1 MPSKVYTPELTAEI
15 LAFYAEN
22 SAKDTADKFG
32 KSEKAIYQLANKN
45 KFNKGTRHGDFK
57 ESKYSLSFKHEACQY
72 YEHHTGVETA
82 EKFKITTRSLTVW
95 RKDLGYRNKH
105 RGYNLYT
112 EVTAP
117 KAVRKNY
124 RIVKAENGDLKA
136 QMMNLQGQVE
146 DLKEQNRAQSQKIES
161 FVQAIGGLLQ

>member
-1 MPSKVYTPELTAEI
+1 MTRTVYTPELKAEI

-22 SAKDTADKFG
+22 SAKDTAAKFG
-32 KSEKAIYQLANKN
+32 KSEKAISLLAYRNE
-45 KFNKGTRHGDFK
+45 FTKGTRHST
-57 ESKYSLSFKHEACQY
+57 SKYSLSFRHEVCQY
-72 YEHHTGVETA
+72 YEHHTGVETFA
-82 EKFKITTRSLTVW
+82 KFSINNSCLYQW

-161 FVQAIGGLLQ
+161 FVQAIGGLLQQ

>member
-1 MPSKVYTPELTAEI
+1 MPSKVIYTPELTAEI
-15 LAFYAEN
+15 LGFF
-22 SAKDTADKFG
+22 KDHTVSKTAAKFG
-32 KSEKAIYQLANKN
+32 IPPHTVSYLAQLN
-45 KFNKGTRHGDFK
+45 KFSKGCD
-57 ESKYSLSFKHEACQY
+57 KYSLAFKHNACQY
-72 YEHHTGVETA
+72 YEHHTGDETIA
-82 EKFKITTRSLTVW
+82 KFKITIKSLTVW
-95 RKDLGYRNKH
+95 RRDLGYRNKH

-146 DLKEQNRAQSQKIES
+146 DLKEQNRAQSQRIES

>member
-1 MPSKVYTPELTAEI
+1 MTRKVVYTPELTAEI

-22 SAKDTADKFG
+22 SAKDTADKFS
-32 KSEKAIYQLANKN
+32 KSEHAIQQLAYKN
-45 KFNKGTRHGDFK
+45 KFTKGGRA
-57 ESKYSLSFKHEACQY
+57 SKYSLSFKHEVCQY
-72 YEHHTGVETA
+72 YEHHTGIETS
-82 EKFKITTRSLTVW
+82 EKYNLNPINLYHW

>member
-1 MPSKVYTPELTAEI
+1 MTRKVYTPELTAEI

-22 SAKDTADKFG
+22 SAKDTAEKFG
-32 KSEKAIYQLANKN
+32 KSQKAITLLAYKN
-45 KFNKGTRHGDFK
+45 KFTKGTRHST
-57 ESKYSLSFKHEACQY
+57 SKYSLSFRHEVCQY
-72 YEHHTGVETA
+72 YEHHTGVETSA
-82 EKFKITTRSLTVW
+82 KFNISPASLCLW
-95 RKDLGYRNKH
+95 RKDFGYRNKH

>member
-1 MPSKVYTPELTAEI
+1 MTRKVYTPELTAEI

-32 KSEKAIYQLANKN
+32 KSEKAIYVLAYKN
-45 KFNKGTRHGDFK
+45 KFNKGTRHSV
-57 ESKYSLSFKHEACQY
+57 SKYSISFRHEVCQY
-72 YEHHTGVETA
+72 YEHHTGVETLA
-82 EKFKITTRSLTVW
+82 KFGINSASLYHW

-105 RGYNLYT
+105 RGYNLFT

-136 QMMNLQGQVE
+136 QIMDLQGKYE
-146 DLKEQNRAQSQKIES
+146 DLKEQNRAQSQRIES
-161 FVQAIGGLLQ
+161 FVQAIGGLLQQ

>member
-1 MPSKVYTPELTAEI
+1 MTRKVYTPELTAEI

-22 SAKDTADKFG
+22 SAKDTAAKFG
-32 KSEKAIYQLANKN
+32 KSEHAIQVLAHRN
-45 KFNKGTRHGDFK
+45 KFTKGTRHST
-57 ESKYSLSFKHEACQY
+57 SKYSLSFRHEVCQY
-72 YEHHTGVETA
+72 YEHHTGVETLA
-82 EKFKITTRSLTVW
+82 KFNISPASLCIW

-161 FVQAIGGLLQ
+161 FVQAIGSLLQ

>member
-1 MPSKVYTPELTAEI
+1 MTRKVYTPELTAEI

-22 SAKDTADKFG
+22 SAKDTAAKFG
-32 KSEKAIYQLANKN
+32 KSEHAIYVLAYKN
-45 KFNKGTRHGDFK
+45 KFTKGGRP
-57 ESKYSLSFKHEACQY
+57 SKYSLSFKHEVCQY
-72 YEHHTGVETA
+72 YEHHTGIETS
-82 EKFKITTRSLTVW
+82 EKYELNIANLYCW

-146 DLKEQNRAQSQKIES
+146 DLKEQNRAQSQRIES
-161 FVQAIGGLLQ
+161 FVQAIGGLLQQ

>member
-1 MPSKVYTPELTAEI
+1 MTRTVYTPELIAEI

-32 KSEKAIYQLANKN
+32 KSEKAISLLAYRN
-45 KFNKGTRHGDFK
+45 KFTKGTRHSA
-57 ESKYSLSFKHEACQY
+57 SKYSLSFRHEVCQY
-72 YEHHTGVETA
+72 YEHHTGVETFA
-82 EKFKITTRSLTVW
+82 KFSINNSCLYQW

>member
-1 MPSKVYTPELTAEI
+1 MARKVIYTPELTAEI
-15 LAFYAEN
+15 LGFFKDHTLSKTA
-22 SAKDTADKFG
+22 AKFNIPPHTVN
-32 KSEKAIYQLANKN
+32 YLAQRN
-45 KFNKGTRHGDFK
+45 KFSKGCD
-57 ESKYSLSFKHEACQY
+57 KYSLSFKHNACQY
-72 YEHHTGVETA
+72 YEHHTGVETLA
-82 EKFKITTRSLTVW
+82 KFKITIKSLSNW

-146 DLKEQNRAQSQKIES
+146 DLKEQNRAQSQRIES
-161 FVQAIGGLLQ
+161 FVQAIGGLLQQ

>member
-1 MPSKVYTPELTAEI
+1 MTRKVYTPELTAEI

-22 SAKDTADKFG
+22 SAKDTAAKFG
-32 KSEKAIYQLANKN
+32 KSEDTIHVLAYRN
-45 KFNKGTRHGDFK
+45 KFTKGTRHST
-57 ESKYSLSFKHEACQY
+57 SKYSLSFRHEVCQY
-72 YEHHTGVETA
+72 YEHHTGVETFA
-82 EKFKITTRSLTVW
+82 KFSINNSSLYQW

-146 DLKEQNRAQSQKIES
+146 DLKEQNRAQSQRIES
-161 FVQAIGGLLQ
+161 FVQAIGGLLQQ

>member
-1 MPSKVYTPELTAEI
+1 MTRKVYTPELKAEI

-22 SAKDTADKFG
+22 SAKDTAEKFG
-32 KSEKAIYQLANKN
+32 KSQKAITLLAYRN
-45 KFNKGTRHGDFK
+45 KFTKGTRHG
-57 ESKYSLSFKHEACQY
+57 ESKYSLSFRHEVCQY
-72 YEHHTGVETA
+72 YEHHTGVETLA
-82 EKFKITTRSLTVW
+82 KFDISPASLCLW

-105 RGYNLYT
+105 HGYNLYT

-136 QMMNLQGQVE
+136 KMMNLQGQVE
-146 DLKEQNRAQSQKIES
+146 DLKEQNRAQSQRIES
-161 FVQAIGGLLQ
+161 FVQAIGGLLQQ

>member
-1 MPSKVYTPELTAEI
+1 V
-15 LAFYAEN
+15 
-22 SAKDTADKFG
+22 
-32 KSEKAIYQLANKN
+32 
-45 KFNKGTRHGDFK
+45 
-57 ESKYSLSFKHEACQY
+57 CQY
-72 YEHHTGVETA
+72 YEHHTGVETFA
-82 EKFKITTRSLTVW
+82 KFSINNSCLYQW

-161 FVQAIGGLLQ
+161 FVQAIGSLLQ

>member
-22 SAKDTADKFG
+22 SAEDTADKFG
-32 KSEKAIYQLANKN
+32 KSKRAIYVLAHKN
-45 KFNKGTRHGDFK
+45 KFNKGTRHSV
-57 ESKYSLSFKHEACQY
+57 SKYSISFRHEVCQY
-72 YEHHTGVETA
+72 YEHHTGVETFA
-82 EKFKITTRSLTVW
+82 KFSINNSCLYQW

-136 QMMNLQGQVE
+136 QIMDLQGKYE

>member
-1 MPSKVYTPELTAEI
+1 MTRTVYTPELKAEI

-32 KSEKAIYQLANKN
+32 KSEKAITLLAYRNE
-45 KFNKGTRHGDFK
+45 FTKGTRHST
-57 ESKYSLSFKHEACQY
+57 SKYSLSFRHEVCQY
-72 YEHHTGVETA
+72 YEHHTGVETFA
-82 EKFKITTRSLTVW
+82 KFSINNSCLYQW

-146 DLKEQNRAQSQKIES
+146 DLKEQNRAQSQRIES
-161 FVQAIGGLLQ
+161 FVQAIGGLLQQ